1 MILSHPGTYV
11 DWEYCYRKCS
21 SRSDDKDRCRAVI
34 DKMSKSCEDIPVDS
48 YGKVVLCGNSG
59 AGKSTL
65 TKVSKRIYDLQTSTI
80 YCVQSTIGINMMYIH
95 LIKGYHQFVKT
106 SWSSSIEGE
115 NECNYIYIYIYI
127 WRPFHSGTHSS
138 HNYLICLALQN

>member
-11 DWEYCYRKCS
+11 DWEHCYRKCS
-21 SRSDDKDRCRAVI
+21 SRSDDKDRCRSVI

-65 TKVSKRIYDLQTSTI
+65 TKVSKGYMTCRQA
-80 YCVQSTIGINMMYIH
+80 QSIVFNQPLVLT
-95 LIKGYHQFVKT
+95 
-106 SWSSSIEGE
+106 
-115 NECNYIYIYIYI
+115 
-127 WRPFHSGTHSS
+127 
-138 HNYLICLALQN
+138 